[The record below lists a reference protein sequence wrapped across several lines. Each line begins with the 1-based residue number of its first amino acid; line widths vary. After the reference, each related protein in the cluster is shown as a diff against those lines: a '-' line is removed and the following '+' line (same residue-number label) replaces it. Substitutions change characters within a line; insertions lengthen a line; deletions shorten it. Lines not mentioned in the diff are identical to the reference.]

1 MALWSPLPRDARAV
15 EMLDGPAPLADLS
28 QSLADVARLNALFG
42 GRRLTL
48 AHVRRLTR
56 AWPAGRPLTVLDVG
70 TGGGDVPRALVR
82 WARRRRRPIRIFALD
97 RDAATAALAR
107 ALADRYPEIT
117 VLIGDAVDLPVR
129 SASVDVAISSLTLH
143 HLDETSAARHLAELD
158 RAARAGIVVNDL
170 SRSRT
175 AYGLVWL
182 VTRLFAR
189 NRMSRHDGPVSV
201 RRAYA
206 RDELAALAGRAGL
219 VDARVLRYRPLL
231 RHCLVRD
238 K

>member
-1 MALWSPLPRDARAV
+1 MDK
-15 EMLDGPAPLADLS
+15 
-28 QSLADVARLNALFG
+28 
-42 GRRLTL
+42 
-48 AHVRRLTR
+48 
-56 AWPAGRPLTVLDVG
+56 
-70 TGGGDVPRALVR
+70 
-82 WARRRRRPIRIFALD
+82 
-97 RDAATAALAR
+97 
-107 ALADRYPEIT
+107 
-117 VLIGDAVDLPVR
+117 
-129 SASVDVAISSLTLH
+129 
-143 HLDETSAARHLAELD
+143 
-158 RAARAGIVVNDL
+158 AARAGIVVNDL
-170 SRSRT
+170 ARSRT